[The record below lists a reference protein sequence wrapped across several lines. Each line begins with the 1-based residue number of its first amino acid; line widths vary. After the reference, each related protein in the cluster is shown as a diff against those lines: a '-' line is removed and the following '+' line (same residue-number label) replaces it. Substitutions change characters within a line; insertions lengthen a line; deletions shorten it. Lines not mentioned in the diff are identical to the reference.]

1 VSQCQPLTIS
11 GDGRTVAWAQ
21 PEGDTGQG
29 IVLLNVETGQQTRV
43 DLRGQPGFPTAF
55 RWLALSPDGTR
66 LVSQHWGVTLLW
78 DLNRPLPTRVPSPGP
93 GWHIVAFA
101 PDGKDLAVGFGTSDI
116 GIVDA
121 RTGRQKQT
129 LRGHAAWV
137 NCLAFA
143 ADGKMLV
150 SGSEDGTVR
159 LWDPRTGD
167 LRSTFTGHG
176 GTVVSLAISA
186 DGTAI
191 ASCSLDQTV
200 RVWRAATQAE
210 VKQNPGSV
218 EEIERRLETQIRARN
233 WKQAAA
239 ELSEALDS
247 LVGGTEQWHR
257 VAFWLAFVLAYAGET
272 EKYQALCQ
280 RTVRDFQQTTNA
292 LIASRTAQMCFFAG
306 IAHHPD
312 VMDKAGRLAQVAL
325 ASVEGSIARKE
336 RPVISLDGAQR
347 SMAIVEYRRGNYAAA
362 LGLFQARVDGA
373 PQNRN
378 WNFYATLHLYLAM
391 AAHHLGKT
399 DAAHKWLA
407 EARRLISSLP
417 GPDDTDWLM
426 MDLVRREAE
435 ALLAGKK
442 Q

>member
-1 VSQCQPLTIS
+1 
-11 GDGRTVAWAQ
+11 
-21 PEGDTGQG
+21 
-29 IVLLNVETGQQTRV
+29 
-43 DLRGQPGFPTAF
+43 
-55 RWLALSPDGTR
+55 
-66 LVSQHWGVTLLW
+66 
-78 DLNRPLPTRVPSPGP
+78 
-93 GWHIVAFA
+93 VAFA
-101 PDGKDLAVGFGTSDI
+101 PDGKDLAVGLWTSDI

-121 RTGRQKQT
+121 QTGRQKQT

-159 LWDPRTGD
+159 LWDPTTGD

-176 GTVVSLAISA
+176 GTVVSLAISP

-210 VKQNPGSV
+210 VKQNPGSH
-218 EEIERRLETQIRARN
+218 EEIVRRLETRIRARN

-247 LVGGTEQWHR
+247 LVAGTEQWNY
-257 VAFWLAFVLAYAGET
+257 VAFELAFVLAYAGET

-292 LIASRTAQMCFFAG
+292 QIARRTALMCFFAG
-306 IAHHPD
+306 IAHNPD
-312 VMDKAGRLAQVAL
+312 VIDKAGRLAEVNL
-325 ASVEGSIARKE
+325 ANVEGAIARKE
-336 RPVISLDGAQR
+336 RPGNSLDRAQR
-347 SMAIVEYRRGNYAAA
+347 TMAIVEYRRGNYAAA
-362 LGLFQARVDGA
+362 HHLFQASLAGMT
-373 PQNRN
+373 PQHN

-399 DAAHKWLA
+399 DEAHKWLA
-407 EARRLISSLP
+407 DARRLISSLP

-435 ALLAGKK
+435 TLLAGNK